1 MDIDNIGGG
10 GLKWQ
15 SVL

>member
-1 MDIDNIGGG
+1 MDIDNIGG